1 MSIQSLLEQMRTR
14 QSDQTGLDTPAPLP
28 SFTPSGLTIGPMG
41 GTTPASYVSNIS
53 GQVDGLKN
61 ALMSS
66 AKNLGSIA
74 SGLSNPGGFSDMAIT
89 SSEQLDQNPGIANLG
104 KPIPSVNAAAPEFAD
119 GGAVNN
125 LYKRPMF
132 MQQGGVAPS
141 PMPAA
146 QAVSGDMAAQLQAT
160 EQMASQEMEAAGAQ

>member
-14 QSDQTGLDTPAPLP
+14 QSDQTGPDTPAPLP

-74 SGLSNPGGFSDMAIT
+74 SGLSNPGGLGGMAIT
-89 SSEQLDQNPGIANLG
+89 SNAKHLLFLQRLQSLLKVEPSIMFIKDQCLCSRVGPLPLAYLRQWRIC
-104 KPIPSVNAAAPEFAD
+104 
-119 GGAVNN
+119 
-125 LYKRPMF
+125 RW
-132 MQQGGVAPS
+132 
-141 PMPAA
+141 
-146 QAVSGDMAAQLQAT
+146 
-160 EQMASQEMEAAGAQ
+160 QEPPLVLCRQ